1 MPDPQD
7 NCNALDYSIAIKAT
21 TGNLRVNVQP
31 ENVKLEAFEQAQ
43 AGKAVSSL
51 DFEGKIDVINQ
62 LLAGTMFSPICDE
75 KNPGVMTLTIT
86 ATAVGPQAKTQ
97 TFTQLLPEGQ
107 SIKVTGTNEAQ
118 VYFASHQMNVFD
130 KKSLMPI

>member
-1 MPDPQD
+1 
-7 NCNALDYSIAIKAT
+7 
-21 TGNLRVNVQP
+21 
-31 ENVKLEAFEQAQ
+31 
-43 AGKAVSSL
+43 
-51 DFEGKIDVINQ
+51 
-62 LLAGTMFSPICDE
+62 MFSPICDE